1 MTDYTLDYRWKK
13 AIYWSGLSIDTK
25 AFTLMLSIRANGHKD
40 PALISFSE
48 EKIDQ
53 GVLFQNYLSSNG
65 YFTKQIL
72 TTT

>member
-1 MTDYTLDYRWKK
+1 
-13 AIYWSGLSIDTK
+13 
-25 AFTLMLSIRANGHKD
+25 MLSIRANGHKD